1 MKRYYVAVLIIS
13 LAVFSFLNIKCAET
27 YNPNTLT
34 KTITES
40 ELKNNTAFYAEGGD
54 VTITKNNDNSTTY
67 ETKGA
72 TKVII
77 RDTEKSTA
85 KNVANAIN

>member
-13 LAVFSFLNIKCAET
+13 LAVLSFLGVGCAGT
-27 YNPNTLT
+27 YNLGTLT
-34 KTITES
+34 GAITGS
-40 ELKNNTAFYAEGGD
+40 GLKNNAAFYAEGGD